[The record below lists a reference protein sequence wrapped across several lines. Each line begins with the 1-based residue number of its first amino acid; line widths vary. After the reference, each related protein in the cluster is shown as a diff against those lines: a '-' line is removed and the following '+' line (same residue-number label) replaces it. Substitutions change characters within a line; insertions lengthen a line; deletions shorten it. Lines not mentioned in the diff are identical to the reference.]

1 MRSLVAMTTLF
12 GRRAL
17 LRGAAGLAAM
27 GLFARR
33 AAVPGPAHAASVR
46 IPIVAAENFYAD
58 VIGQIA
64 GDHVILTSII
74 SDPNADPHE
83 YETSARDIAA
93 IARARLVIVNGI
105 GYDGFMTKLLRA
117 SPNPAREVIVVAALV
132 GRKDG
137 DNKHLWYGPPTMLRF
152 ARTVTEA
159 LARIDAANARSYHDW
174 LLLFETS
181 YKPFTDKVAALRGK
195 IAGTPIAVTE
205 PVFNYMADAL
215 GLKVL
220 TPEEF
225 QRAIEEGE
233 DPPARA
239 LAQMEDQ
246 LHAHRVKVL
255 MYNTQTVTPLTEKV
269 KRDAKQFGVPIV
281 GVSETLPPGGLNYQ
295 RWMLSQLD
303 ALEQALGARP

>member
-1 MRSLVAMTTLF
+1 MSTGI

-17 LRGAAGLAAM
+17 LREAAAIAAAGLFVRGWNTALRADAAA
-27 GLFARR
+27 AR
-33 AAVPGPAHAASVR
+33 V
-46 IPIVAAENFYAD
+46 PIVAAENFYAD

-64 GDHVILTSII
+64 GDHALLTSII

-83 YETSARDIAA
+83 YETSARDVGA
-93 IARARLVIVNGI
+93 IARARLVVVSGI

-117 SPNPAREVIVVAALV
+117 SPNPAREVIVVASLV

-137 DNKHLWYGPPTMLRF
+137 DNQHIWYDPPTMLRF
-152 ARTVTEA
+152 ARTVTDT
-159 LARIDAANARSYHDW
+159 LSRIDPANTQSYREW
-174 LLLFETS
+174 LLLFEAS
-181 YKPFTDKVAALRGK
+181 YKPFTDRVASLRAK
-195 IAGTPIAVTE
+195 IGGTPIAVTE

-215 GLKVL
+215 GLKVI

-225 QRAIEEGE
+225 QKAIEEGE

-239 LAQMEDQ
+239 MAEVEDQ
-246 LHAHRVKVL
+246 LHTHKVRVL
-255 MYNTQTVTPLTEKV
+255 MYNTQAVTPVTEKV
-269 KRDAKQFGVPIV
+269 KRDARQFGIPVV
-281 GVSETLPPGGLNYQ
+281 GVSETLPLNGLNYQ